1 MLLPAVLYLSA
12 ASLRNRVRVQLRRAR
27 SPRAVLAVLAGT
39 AYVWWFLVRPAND
52 GGAAALLG
60 GAWAPL
66 LTALGVTALAVR
78 WWLAGADPRAL
89 TFTPAEVHLLFPA
102 PVTRRGLVAYKLV
115 RAQLVILANTLVWT
129 VILRG
134 EGTELASWR
143 RAVALWVLLS
153 ALYLHR
159 LGAALVTAA
168 PPADARAARGWRARA
183 RRVLPPTLLAWVAL
197 AIALPLAEARLAL
210 GRAWEVG
217 PGALAH
223 AVARALDA
231 PPAATVLA
239 PARALVAPTFA
250 ADAGEW
256 ARALGPALAL
266 LALHFLWVLRTDAAV
281 HEAALVASERRARAG
296 ADRRAGG
303 PGDARRSAAAD
314 DAAVVPP
321 ARRWTPP
328 LAPEGPAA
336 LAIVWKN
343 AVAAL
348 RATALARVLALYG
361 VVAAGLL
368 VLSARDPRLAEVVTV
383 VVGVWLTLLLAAG
396 PLWVRFDL
404 RQDLAHLAVLRA
416 WPLAGRD
423 VVAAEVLASTLAL
436 TAAQLAILVLL
447 FLASLGAPFAL
458 GFSLEERAAGLA
470 TAALGLPGVNVASL
484 TVQNGAALLFPSWV
498 RPAYGPRGVEAMG
511 QNLLSTG
518 MALALA
524 ALLLAPPLAAAAALA
539 WALRPLLG
547 SWGLAPAALLLT
559 AATVLEM
566 RPVHAWLGRVFE
578 RTDPSA
584 LGAAR

>member
-1 MLLPAVLYLSA
+1 MLLSAVAYLSW

-27 SPRAVLAVLAGT
+27 SPRTVIAVAAGAT
-39 AYVWWFLVRPAND
+39 YVWWFLVRPANA

-60 GAWAPL
+60 DAWAPRL
-66 LTALGVTALAVR
+66 AALGLTLLAAR

-89 TFTPAEVHLLFPA
+89 AFSPAEVHLLFPA
-102 PVTRRGLVAYKLV
+102 PVTRRGLVAYKLL
-115 RAQLVILANTLVWT
+115 RAQLVILVNTIIWT

-134 EGTELASWR
+134 EGTHLASWR
-143 RAVALWVLLS
+143 RALGLWLLLS
-153 ALYLHR
+153 VLYLHR

-168 PPADARAARGWRARA
+168 PPADARAAHGWRRA
-183 RRVLPPTLLAWVAL
+183 VRRLV
-197 AIALPLAEARLAL
+197 
-210 GRAWEVG
+210 
-217 PGALAH
+217 
-223 AVARALDA
+223 
-231 PPAATVLA
+231 PPAALAAAAVAVLVPVLAHRAQLGAAWNGGVGTFGRTLGGVLEATSATLVLA
-239 PARALVAPTFA
+239 PARLLLTPTFA
-250 ADAGEW
+250 GDVGTW
-256 ARALGPALAL
+256 PRALGPALAL
-266 LALHFLWVLRTDAAV
+266 LALHFVWVLRTDAAV
-281 HEAALVASERRARAG
+281 HEAALVASESRERRR

-303 PGDARRSAAAD
+303 TGVDRRPVPSD
-314 DAAVVPP
+314 DAADVAPP
-321 ARRWTPP
+321 RRWTPP
-328 LAPEGPAA
+328 LAPVGPAA

-368 VLSARDPRLAEVVTV
+368 ALSTRDPRLAEIVTV
-383 VVGVWLTLLLAAG
+383 VVGVWLTMLLVAG

-447 FLASLGAPFAL
+447 FVASLGAPFAL
-458 GFSLEERAAGLA
+458 GFSFDERAAGLA
-470 TAALGLPGVNVASL
+470 TAALGLPGVNAASL
-484 TVQNGAALLFPSWV
+484 TVQNGAALLFPTWV
-498 RPAYGPRGVEAMG
+498 RPAGGPRGVEAMG

-518 MALALA
+518 LAIVFAGGLLALPGA
-524 ALLLAPPLAAAAALA
+524 VSALLA
-539 WALRPLLG
+539 WGLWPMLG
-547 SWGLAPAALLLT
+547 PWALAPAATLLT
-559 AATVLEM
+559 AAATLEL

-584 LGAAR
+584 IGAAR